1 MSAIIALW
9 LQDPSVAGGGRCRS
23 GRAPPLVKI
32 TGPWGWHLKSTI
44 GGGGAARCRGGAV
57 QEVCGQR
64 QGDRWWEE
72 GAGPDRRAGVQQP
85 TGGAAAHR
93 GRSGAVRPRRTAATA
108 TADSGAD
115 ADVTLLR
122 PLPPTLNPQH
132 DITS

>member
-1 MSAIIALW
+1 MAVPRRSLRLRIR
-9 LQDPSVAGGGRCRS
+9 GGG
-23 GRAPPLVKI
+23 
-32 TGPWGWHLKSTI
+32 TWHLKSTI

-57 QEVCGQR
+57 QEVFGQR

-93 GRSGAVRPRRTAATA
+93 GHSGAVRPRRTAATA
-108 TADSGAD
+108 TAD